1 MSVVKN
7 FFKDQNLNKNLFKFF
22 LAIFIVLIP
31 FHTRW
36 IIFDLSFGADIWEYG
51 RVSLYLNVL
60 VLFLATLFFALSR
73 RRQEF
78 YFSKKW
84 FLYFIFTYSIIV
96 SFFSLYPLLSFHYLL
111 FIYLAVLFAY
121 LLKFSSKWFVF
132 KAFLL
137 SGFIQSLL
145 AIGQTFSQKV
155 GANKWLGL
163 AEHLPAT
170 LGTSVVEIGE
180 LRLLRAYGSLPH
192 PNILG
197 GFLFVVIFVGLY
209 LWINFYRQELAE
221 DKKEKISKKKI
232 LELVFIISSLAVSS
246 FALLASFSRSALLA
260 LLLSLFSVLLINIF
274 RRSWLTA
281 SMIAKYLILFILV
294 FISFNIWWPGT
305 WASRFDF
312 SSRLEQ
318 KSVEERI
325 STLDQLN
332 WNNYRN
338 GFIGQG
344 LGMNTLATY
353 YQYPEKKIYD
363 VQPIHDIF
371 ILMLAEVGA
380 IGAFLLFNVVRMI
393 IKSANQVD
401 VMSTSLILGLLI
413 IGLFDHY
420 LWTSWTGWLLMA
432 FALVN
437 LYRPKESLNPSG

>member
-1 MSVVKN
+1 MAILK
-7 FFKDQNLNKNLFKFF
+7 FFFGDQKLSWNLSKFF

-36 IIFDLSFGADIWEYG
+36 IIFDFSLGQDIWEYG

-73 RRQEF
+73 RGQDF
-78 YFSKKW
+78 YFSKNW
-84 FLYFIFTYSIIV
+84 YLYFIFAYSLII
-96 SFFSLYPLLSFHYLL
+96 SFFSLQPLLSFYYLL
-111 FIYLAVLFAY
+111 FIYLALLFAY
-121 LLKFSSKWFVF
+121 LVKFFSKWFVF
-132 KAFLL
+132 KAFLF
-137 SGFIQSLL
+137 SGLIQSFL
-145 AIGQTFSQKV
+145 AVSQIFSQKV
-155 GANKWLGL
+155 AANKWLGL
-163 AEHLPAT
+163 AEHLPAV
-170 LGTSVVEIGE
+170 LGTSVVEIDG

-209 LWINFYRQELAE
+209 LWINFYRQELAK

-232 LELVFIISSLAVSS
+232 VELIFIITSLALSS

-274 RRSWLTA
+274 RRSWLAA
-281 SMIAKYLILFILV
+281 SMIAKYLVLFTLV
-294 FISFNIWWPGT
+294 FVSFNIWWPDS
-305 WASRFDF
+305 WFSRFDF

-318 KSVEERI
+318 KSIDERV
-325 STLDQLN
+325 SSLDQLGWDN
-332 WNNYRN
+332 FRH
-338 GFIGQG
+338 GFFGQG

-353 YQYPEKKIYD
+353 YKYPEKNIYD
-363 VQPIHDIF
+363 IQPIHDIF
-371 ILMLAEVGA
+371 ILLLAEVGVV
-380 IGAFLLFNVVRMI
+380 GAFLLFNVVRMI

-401 VMSTSLILGLLI
+401 LMSTSLILGLGI

-437 LYRPKESLNPSG
+437 LYRPKESP